1 MLLPSLLLPNS
12 VSSKKSEDHLIKSF
26 EEHED
31 SVYCVSWGTSAWV
44 FSSLSYDGRVVVNY
58 VPKEYRDLI
67 LL

>member
-1 MLLPSLLLPNS
+1 
-12 VSSKKSEDHLIKSF
+12 VCSKKSEDHLIKSF